1 MPLSKDQKKEIVK
14 NLSKKLKSSKSVVF
28 ADFTGLT
35 VFDME
40 SLRSDLREQEA
51 YYQVIKKNLLKI
63 ALEQAGLKVKLD
75 NISGAVSVA
84 MSESDEVVPAKIL
97 HEFSANHE
105 NLKLIK
111 GILDNKEVNLKVL
124 EKLAKLPGK
133 DELRAKTVGI
143 LKGNLYGMVNVLQG
157 NIRGLVYALNAIKS
171 NK

>member
-75 NISGAVSVA
+75 NISGAISVA

>member
-63 ALEQAGLKVKLD
+63 DLEQAGLKVKLD